1 MPRKL
6 TLLLLVLVSS
16 ALLSVPF
23 LVPGMGWLSLIAF
36 VPLLWAE
43 DIADDD
49 EMKGFCWWHYLCF
62 VLWNATTTFWVCN
75 ATVGGGIFAIL
86 ANAFQMSLIF
96 GLFRWSRKWLSGA
109 LPYIFLA
116 FAWIAWERWYLT
128 SAQISWPWLVLG
140 NAFARTTGWI
150 QWYEYTG
157 TLGGSLLVWAANLS
171 VFGILESL
179 ASGRWMTFN
188 WKAKSAALLG
198 TLALFV
204 APPVV
209 SLFLKPEPCDETL
222 DVVIAQ
228 PNIDPYNKFGGMTQ
242 AEQNELLLS
251 QFADIQDSV
260 PVLLVAPETF
270 TWDVVTNDLSSSP
283 TVKRF
288 TSFLSEHP
296 NANMLV
302 GASSRTYLKRALR
315 PSYTARQAGDGVWME
330 THNSALMLDAF
341 SFPEIF
347 HKSKLVVGVEMTP
360 YPAFF
365 CKLDDWLGGV
375 MGRNIGQK
383 EIGTLH
389 FNEYSYASGAKVTAV
404 SDTNLSVSVDS
415 LATDDV
421 TVRETIPVGC
431 AVCYES
437 VYGEYCTGYVRKGA
451 RLLAVITN
459 DAWWGDTPG
468 YVQHLSYSRLRAI
481 ETRRWIA
488 RCANTGISAII
499 NPSGNVVS
507 HTSWWQPEVLKGK
520 VGLSDQQTFFVRHG
534 DFIGRLSTLMAAL
547 ILLATLV
554 RRFTR

>member
-1 MPRKL
+1 MSRKL
-6 TLLLLVLVSS
+6 TILLLTVLSS

-23 LVPGMGWLSLIAF
+23 LVPGTGWLSLIAF

-43 DIADDD
+43 DLATGD
-49 EMKGFCWWHYLCF
+49 EMKGFCWFHYLCF
-62 VLWNATTTFWVCN
+62 VLWNAATTFWVCN
-75 ATVGGGIFAIL
+75 ATVGGGIFAII

-150 QWYEYTG
+150 QWYEFTG

-179 ASGRWMTFN
+179 ASGRWMAFN
-188 WKAKSAALLG
+188 WKAKSAALAG

-209 SLFLKPEPCDETL
+209 SMFLRPEPSDEAL

-242 AEQNELLLS
+242 DEQNELLMS
-251 QFADIQDSV
+251 QFADLDDSV

-270 TWDVVTNDLSSSP
+270 TGDVVTNDPSSSP
-283 TVKRF
+283 SVQRF
-288 TSFLSEHP
+288 TSFLQEHP
-296 NANMLV
+296 KANLLV
-302 GASSRTYLKRALR
+302 GASSRTYLKRAVR
-315 PSYTARQAGDGVWME
+315 PSYTARRVGNGVWME
-330 THNSALMLDAF
+330 SHNSALMLDAF
-341 SFPEIF
+341 SSPEIF
-347 HKSKLVVGVEMTP
+347 HKSKLVVAVEMTP
-360 YPAFF
+360 YPAVF
-365 CKLDDWLGGV
+365 CKIDDWLGGV
-375 MGRNIGQK
+375 MGRCVGQ
-383 EIGTLH
+383 EETGPLH
-389 FNEYSYASGAKVTAV
+389 FNEYAYVADSSSAASEPAGEP
-404 SDTNLSVSVDS
+404 SVSV
-415 LATDDV
+415 A
-421 TVRETIPVGC
+421 ETIPVGC

-437 VYGEYCTGYVRKGA
+437 VYGEYCTRYVRNGA

-468 YVQHLSYSRLRAI
+468 YVQHLSYACLRAI

-488 RCANTGISAII
+488 RSANTGISAII
-499 NPSGNVVS
+499 DPSGKIVS
-507 HTSWWQPEVLKGK
+507 RTSWWQPEVLKGK
-520 VGLSDQQTFFVRHG
+520 VGLSDERTFFVIHG
-534 DFIGRLSTLMAAL
+534 DYIGRLSTLMAAL